1 MRTGVCKVLRFCRRC
16 ALELAIGVF
25 AAAACS
31 YPSKAQ
37 PFDEYDG
44 YFVTP
49 AQGDDREDVRYA
61 SQLYQQMTHRMRGHS
76 VVYDY
81 DPGEEA
87 PERLLV
93 KVDLDP
99 EARWQYRVE
108 RNGDELTL
116 QARDPQAMVWLI
128 YQFISAAAD
137 EDLRLEG
144 TDLPPA
150 LLGFEGN
157 SQGDFPFE
165 YRSIYSPTNADAE
178 LRGVLATDHVDYDWG
193 LWGHNLPRVFA
204 PGKVPAKAL
213 AVDEKGA
220 FYPGGQLCM
229 SSPELYKAYENYIL
243 DQWGEG
249 DTIVPGHSARFSVM
263 PLDNSEVCQCPR
275 CVAAGNTPSSAT
287 GATVQLLRRLS
298 ERFPAHQF
306 FMGAYS
312 TTTEPPAEA
321 LPGNAGVIVSALS
334 LPMKS
339 QAHLTAQGRAFDRL
353 VERWKAV
360 TPRVYVWDYMRN
372 FDDYLTPYPDVKLL
386 GERFKHYAEL
396 GVKGVFLNGSGDDY
410 ATLDDLQ
417 TYLLA
422 SLMTVP
428 EADVDTLM
436 RAYLERF
443 YPATA
448 QTIEA
453 LYGTS
458 EEAATSGVTLPL
470 YGGIG
475 EAAGRYID
483 GVQFDRHV
491 ALLDSLSKK
500 ASPEERSRLNKLLT
514 GLAFTQLEL
523 ERLPGGGW
531 DADFVASRRELLS
544 CHGAFADMSR
554 YREAFGDIDDYLR
567 QWEGPRPLS
576 AADDNLLSSGRI
588 DALTPMDEPQTSTAP
603 LTDGIAGFPTDYH
616 TAWTLWSA
624 DTVRVRITI
633 AGNGP
638 SELKGR
644 NLVVGFLHAPRWR
657 MSAPSLVELWQDG
670 ARVAQGHPAEPAMPF
685 ERVEVRLDASGL
697 NPAKPFELRTYNNNG
712 GGASP
717 RNVTAIDE
725 ITL

>member
-1 MRTGVCKVLRFCRRC
+1 MRSGLCKVLRFCRRC
-16 ALELAIGVF
+16 GLELALGVV

-44 YFVTP
+44 YFITP
-49 AQGDDREDVRYA
+49 AQGDNREDMRYA
-61 SQLYQQMTHRMRGHS
+61 SQLYQQMSHRMRGHS

-81 DPGEEA
+81 DPGAEA

-93 KVDLDP
+93 RVDLDP
-99 EARWQYRVE
+99 LARCQYHVE
-108 RNGDELTL
+108 RSGDELTL
-116 QARDPQAMVWLI
+116 QARDARAMVWLL
-128 YQFISAAAD
+128 YQFISAAAE

-144 TDLPPA
+144 SDLPPA
-150 LLGFEGN
+150 LLHFDTDT
-157 SQGDFPFE
+157 QGDFPFE
-165 YRSIYSPTNADAE
+165 YRSIYSPTNADSE

-193 LWGHNLPRVFA
+193 LWGHNLPKVFA

-213 AVDEKGA
+213 AIDEKGR

-249 DTIVPGHSARFSVM
+249 DTLVAGHSARFSVM
-263 PLDNSEVCQCPR
+263 PLDNSEVCLCPR
-275 CVAAGNTPSSAT
+275 CVAAGNTPTSAT

-312 TTTEPPAEA
+312 TTTEPPTEA
-321 LPGNAGVIVSALS
+321 LPSNAGVIVSALS
-334 LPMKS
+334 LPMRS
-339 QAHLTAQGRAFDRL
+339 QTHLTAQGKAFDRL

-436 RAYLERF
+436 TAYLERF
-443 YPATA
+443 YPATG
-448 QTIEA
+448 QTIA
-453 LYGTS
+453 SLYGTS
-458 EEAATSGVTLPL
+458 EEAATSGITLPL

-514 GLAFTQLEL
+514 ALAFTQLEL
-523 ERLPGGGW
+523 ERLPGAAR
-531 DADFVASRRELLS
+531 DTDFVASRKELLG
-544 CHGAFADMSR
+544 CHDAFADMSH
-554 YREAFGDIDDYLR
+554 YREAFGDIDDYLT
-567 QWEGPRPLS
+567 QWEATSPFTKS
-576 AADDNLLSSGRI
+576 EYNLLSMARI
-588 DALTPMDEPQTSTAP
+588 DALTPMDEPQTSPAP
-603 LTDGIAGFPTDYH
+603 LTDGIVGFPTDYH

-624 DTVRVRITI
+624 DTVRVGISI
-633 AGNGP
+633 SQGGKAD
-638 SELKGR
+638 LKGR
-644 NLVVGFLHAPRWR
+644 NLVVGCLHAPRWQI
-657 MSAPSLVELWQDG
+657 SVPSSVELWQDG
-670 ARVAQGHPAEPAMPF
+670 TVVAKGHPAEPSAPF

-697 NPAKPFELRTYNNNG
+697 NTSKPFELRTYKG
-712 GGASP
+712 GTSP